1 MKCNVSKSR
10 FHPIFASLFV
20 LVLAGCARTK
30 DPVDMKE
37 ADRDDA
43 VLIAIT
49 RDGKIHVGGNEAQA
63 SEDFHNK
70 RFNARTEIRVRNASR
85 VDLKDVVIDGET
97 FGDIKRDGMTEY
109 RTSEFVHRY
118 ASASLS
124 ADSRPLGNQPI
135 VYGFETA
142 LGLADSHSCLRFKT
156 AVCTSTLK
164 TTKTDELV

>member
-20 LVLAGCARTK
+20 LVLGGGARTK

-142 LGLADSHSCLRFKT
+142 LGSGRFTFVLTVQDGRLYVHAENDK
-156 AVCTSTLK
+156 
-164 TTKTDELV
+164 D